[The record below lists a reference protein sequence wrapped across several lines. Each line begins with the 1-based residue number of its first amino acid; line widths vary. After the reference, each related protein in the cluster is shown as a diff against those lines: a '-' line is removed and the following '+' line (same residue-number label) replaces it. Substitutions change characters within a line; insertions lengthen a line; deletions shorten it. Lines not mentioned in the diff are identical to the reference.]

1 MEVQEL
7 DIFEDLGISL
17 YLNGLRLQISVRIPE
32 YTETEDMSKNFCDFK
47 GKVV

>member
-47 GKVV
+47 RKVV